1 MEENPI
7 VEVMDVEEDPV
18 MEVDPVVVVEE
29 NPVVEDPVVE
39 DDPVVEVDP
48 VVEERVVEDDP
59 VVIEEIENKDGS
71 HNNASALIT
80 PSHPVVFK
88 HDCTSSIEEILPLAT
103 IGIFTLFLILKKFIN
118 TKK

>member
-7 VEVMDVEEDPV
+7 VEVVDMEEDPV

-39 DDPVVEVDP
+39 DDPVVE
-48 VVEERVVEDDP
+48 ERVVEDDP
-59 VVIEEIENKDGS
+59 PVIEEIENKDGS

-103 IGIFTLFLILKKFIN
+103 IGIFTLFLILEIKIY
-118 TKK
+118 